1 MYSGSAPVTG
11 VTTRTSSSR
20 IELGS
25 TSQFIAVIGSPS
37 GWTDTVP
44 GPVTVS
50 PRRASPSG
58 RSSPT

>member
-1 MYSGSAPVTG
+1 M
-11 VTTRTSSSR
+11 
-20 IELGS
+20 ELGS

-50 PRRASPSG
+50 PRRGWPSG
-58 RSSPT
+58 LSRPT